1 MYLHQHN
8 FNTYGVICRTALQV
22 KPHIPPLRGNTVCE
36 QYFIKQNITSM
47 IGINEYAT
55 YLINNVRLIK

>member
-8 FNTYGVICRTALQV
+8 FNTYGVICRKVLQV
-22 KPHIPPLRGNTVCE
+22 KPRITLRDNAVCK
-36 QYFIKQNITSM
+36 QYFIKQNTTYM

-55 YLINNVRLIK
+55 YLINNVKLIR